1 MTLTLLPILERAFR
15 PFLLNPVVT
24 FPTRGD
30 RTLDQIFTNISSLY
44 TYPSRLPPFG
54 LSDHHSVLIEAN
66 VRDKNLKPQYK
77 TIKARD
83 KRPSKRA
90 SLGRFLLQVPWSELL
105 SAEQTCEQK
114 LQTLTDVIN
123 YGLNTIMPERSIRV
137 HETDRPWIS
146 VQLKDLIARRQQA
159 LASGNRT
166 LYKILRNKVNRERKR
181 CRKTYYASK
190 IGDLHDSNPRDWWRE
205 VKQICGTAKN
215 N

>member
-1 MTLTLLPILERAFR
+1 M
-15 PFLLNPVVT
+15 
-24 FPTRGD
+24 
-30 RTLDQIFTNISSLY
+30 ISSLY

-83 KRPSKRA
+83 KRPKKRA
-90 SLGRFLLQVPWSELL
+90 NLERFLLQVPWSELL

-146 VQLKDLIARRQQA
+146 VQLKYLIARRQQT

-166 LYKILRNKVNRERKR
+166 LYKILRSKVNRERK
-181 CRKTYYASK
+181 RKTYYASK
-190 IGDLHDSNPRDWWRE
+190 IGDLHDSNPRDW
-205 VKQICGTAKN
+205 
-215 N
+215 